1 MASSLIIVIYLLI
14 IYQYN
19 SIHTPEVLNR
29 PEAETVAEVMD
40 DSNINEEIQ
49 EGKVTNLKIKNAI
62 KDMKN
67 GIVAGIDNIT
77 VEIIK
82 DDIDTTV
89 DVLHDLLNLIWEEER
104 IPEDWCKGLHSKLPK
119 KGDLNNCGNWRGR
132 NWKETRRKTV
142 EKERMAMGFN
152 SWIEAGLAAANRE
165 SWRSMIF
172 GPIPHTERRN

>member
-67 GIVAGIDNIT
+67 GVAAGIDNIT
-77 VEIIK
+77 VEMIK

-89 DVLHDLLNLIWEEER
+89 DVLHDLLSLIWEEER

-119 KGDLNNCGNWRGR
+119 KGDLNN
-132 NWKETRRKTV
+132 
-142 EKERMAMGFN
+142 
-152 SWIEAGLAAANRE
+152 
-165 SWRSMIF
+165 
-172 GPIPHTERRN
+172 